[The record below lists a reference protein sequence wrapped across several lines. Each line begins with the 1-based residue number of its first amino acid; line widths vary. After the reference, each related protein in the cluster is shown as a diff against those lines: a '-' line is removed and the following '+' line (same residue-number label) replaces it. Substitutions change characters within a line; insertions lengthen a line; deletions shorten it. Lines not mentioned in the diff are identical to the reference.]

1 MKKICKNTELDIVF
15 LVDGSDSIAVP
26 DFEKIKSWISKMVTT
41 LKPEELDMATHAMV
55 TQYSDIPK
63 IEVDETFDSDST
75 VFERKVSLINQ
86 MAMGTNTFSA
96 LKFLRSNVLPR

>member
-1 MKKICKNTELDIVF
+1 
-15 LVDGSDSIAVP
+15 
-26 DFEKIKSWISKMVTT
+26 MVTT

-63 IEVDETFDSDST
+63 IEVDETFST
-75 VFERKVSLINQ
+75 EASEFSANVVAIDQ

>member
-1 MKKICKNTELDIVF
+1 
-15 LVDGSDSIAVP
+15 
-26 DFEKIKSWISKMVTT
+26 MVTT

-63 IEVDETFDSDST
+63 IEVDETFST
-75 VFERKVSLINQ
+75 EASGFSAKVVAIDQ

>member
-1 MKKICKNTELDIVF
+1 
-15 LVDGSDSIAVP
+15 
-26 DFEKIKSWISKMVTT
+26 MVTT

-63 IEVDETFDSDST
+63 IEVDETFST
-75 VFERKVSLINQ
+75 EASRFSTKVVAIDQ